1 MEYYS
6 PPRLTIG
13 AVSSGSGKTL
23 FCTLLGR
30 LLTTQG
36 YSVQPFKSGPDY
48 IDPSYHTVA
57 CGNISRNLDTRL
69 VGENQIRELFYR
81 QAKNADIS
89 LIEGVM
95 GLFDGAGGLDERGST
110 AHLAKILASP
120 TILLIDVSAMAR
132 SAGAIA
138 MGYQKFDPDLN
149 LAGFILNKVA
159 STRHEEMVRSAIEAR
174 TGLPVFGAIPR
185 DKELVMPGRHLGLVP
200 AWEGDKILSFL
211 DKNTEKLKAALNLEA
226 LIEISRSAPAL
237 SLPTMESTETL
248 FVKRKK
254 KDLRIAYALDEAF
267 HFYYQDNLDLLEN
280 QGAELIPFSPLSDK
294 KLPENIHGIYLGG
307 GYPELTAGQL
317 AGNESMRS
325 AILRAAE
332 NKLPIWGECG
342 GLMYLMEELVDF
354 EGNSYPMAGVFPG
367 KVVMKKGLKAL
378 GYYDGKLL
386 SNSWVGNKGDTISG
400 HMFHWSQLEDIPETN
415 SYYMELSKENQIMLK
430 DGLHFNN
437 TWAGYL
443 HVHLAGSK
451 QVMHNFLNICRKY
464 KKIKIK
470 KNYRSI
476 NI

>member
-1 MEYYS
+1 MTYS

-30 LLTTQG
+30 LLTTEG
-36 YSVQPFKSGPDY
+36 YTVQPFKSGPDY

-120 TILLIDVSAMAR
+120 TILLIDVGAMAR

-138 MGYQKFDPDLN
+138 LGYKEFDPDLN

-159 STRHEEMVRSAIEAR
+159 SPRHEEMVRAAIEAR
-174 TGLPVFGAIPR
+174 TGLPVLGSIPK
-185 DKELVMPGRHLGLVP
+185 DKELLMPERHLGLVP
-200 AWEGDKILSFL
+200 AWEGDKIRSFL
-211 DKNTEKLKAALNLEA
+211 DKNTKKLKAALNLDA
-226 LIEISRSAPAL
+226 LIEISKSVPH
-237 SLPTMESTETL
+237 LPKPIVESSETL
-248 FVKRKK
+248 FIREKK

-267 HFYYQDNLDLLEN
+267 HFYYQDNLDLLKN
-280 QGAELIPFSPLSDK
+280 HGAELVPFSPLTDK
-294 KLPENIHGIYLGG
+294 NLPVDIHGVYLGG
-307 GYPELTAGQL
+307 GYPELLAEQL
-317 AGNESMRS
+317 AGNESMRTE
-325 AILRAAE
+325 ILSAAE
-332 NKLPIWGECG
+332 NNMPIWGECG

-354 EGNSYPMAGVFPG
+354 EGNSYPMAGIFPG
-367 KVVMKKGLKAL
+367 KVVMKKGLRAL
-378 GYYDGKLL
+378 GYYEGKFTG
-386 SNSWVGNKGDTISG
+386 SSWMGTKGDTVTG
-400 HMFHWSQLEDIPETN
+400 HLFHWSQLENIPDTD
-415 SYYMELSKENQIMLK
+415 SFKMELSKENQIILK
-430 DGLHFNN
+430 DGLCFKN

-443 HVHLAGSK
+443 HVHLAGSTK
-451 QVMHNFLNICRKY
+451 VMHNFLNICRKY
-464 KKIKIK
+464 K
-470 KNYRSI
+470 NSGV
-476 NI
+476 

>member
-1 MEYYS
+1 MPDFF

-13 AVSSGSGKTL
+13 AVNSGSGKTL

-30 LLTTQG
+30 LLTIQG

-69 VGENQIRELFYR
+69 IGENRIRELFYR

-95 GLFDGAGGLDERGST
+95 GLFDGTGGLDERGST

-138 MGYQKFDPDLN
+138 LGYQKFDPDLD

-159 STRHEEMVRSAIEAR
+159 GPRHEEMVRSAIEAR
-174 TGLPVFGAIPR
+174 TGLPVLGAIPR
-185 DKELVMPGRHLGLVP
+185 DKELHMPERHLGLVP
-200 AWEGDKILSFL
+200 AWEGDKIRSFL
-211 DKNTEKLKAALNLEA
+211 DRNTGKLKSAMDMDALLEIA
-226 LIEISRSAPAL
+226 GSAPPL
-237 SLPTMESTETL
+237 THFNETL
-248 FVKRKK
+248 FIKERK

-280 QGAELIPFSPLSDK
+280 HGAELIPFSPLNDK
-294 KLPENIHGIYLGG
+294 KLPEDIHGVYLGG
-307 GYPELTAGQL
+307 GYPELAAEQL
-317 AGNESMRS
+317 AANESIRS
-325 AILRAAE
+325 EIQTAARE
-332 NKLPIWGECG
+332 ELPIWGECG

-354 EGNSYPMAGVFPG
+354 EGKTYPMAGVFPG
-367 KVVMKKGLKAL
+367 KVAMKKGLRAL
-378 GYYDGKLL
+378 GYYEGKLRTD
-386 SNSWVGNKGDTISG
+386 SWMGEKGDTIQG
-400 HMFHWSQLEDIPETN
+400 HVFHWSSLENLPGIDSFQLELT
-415 SYYMELSKENQIMLK
+415 KENQTILK
-430 DGLHFNN
+430 DGLCFKN

-443 HVHLAGSK
+443 HLHLAGNEK
-451 QVMHNFLNICRKY
+451 VMHNFLNICRQY
-464 KKIKIK
+464 KKD
-470 KNYRSI
+470 
-476 NI
+476 

>member
-1 MEYYS
+1 MTYS
-6 PPRLTIG
+6 PPRMTIG
-13 AVSSGSGKTL
+13 AASSGSGKTL

-30 LLTTQG
+30 LLTTEG
-36 YSVQPFKSGPDY
+36 YTVQPFKSGPDY

-69 VGENQIRELFYR
+69 IGENQIRELFYR

-120 TILLIDVSAMAR
+120 TILLIDVGTMAR

-138 MGYQKFDPDLN
+138 LGYKEFDPDLN

-159 STRHEEMVRSAIEAR
+159 SPRHEEMVRSAIEAR
-174 TGLPVFGAIPR
+174 TGLPVLGAIAR
-185 DKELVMPGRHLGLVP
+185 DKELIMPERHLGLVP
-200 AWEGDKILSFL
+200 AWEGDKIRFFL
-211 DKNTEKLKAALNLEA
+211 DRNISKLKASLNLETI
-226 LIEISRSAPAL
+226 IEISRSAPFI
-237 SLPTMESTETL
+237 SVPVREFTGTL
-248 FVKRKK
+248 FVKEKK

-280 QGAELIPFSPLSDK
+280 RGAELIPFSPLSDK

-342 GLMYLMEELVDF
+342 GLMYLMEELIDF
-354 EGNSYPMAGVFPG
+354 EGKSYPMAGVFSG
-367 KVVMKKGLKAL
+367 KVVMKKGLRAL
-378 GYYDGKLL
+378 GYYEGKLL

-415 SYYMELSKENQIMLK
+415 SYCMELSKENQPILK
-430 DGLHFNN
+430 DGLCFKN

-443 HVHLAGSK
+443 HVHLAGSEK
-451 QVMHNFLNICRKY
+451 VMHNFLNICHQY
-464 KKIKIK
+464 KKN
-470 KNYRSI
+470 KNKT
-476 NI
+476 NMGV

>member
-1 MEYYS
+1 MDNYFL
-6 PPRLTIG
+6 PRLTIG
-13 AVSSGSGKTL
+13 AVNSGSGKTL

-69 VGENQIRELFYR
+69 IGENQIRELFYR

-120 TILLIDVSAMAR
+120 IILLIDVSAMAR

-138 MGYQKFDPDLN
+138 LGYQKFDPDLN
-149 LAGFILNKVA
+149 LAGYILNKVA
-159 STRHEEMVRSAIEAR
+159 STRHEDMVRSAIEAR
-174 TGLPVFGAIPR
+174 TDLPVLGAIQR
-185 DKELVMPGRHLGLVP
+185 DKELLMPERHLGLVP
-200 AWEGDKILSFL
+200 AWEGNKIRSFL
-211 DKNTEKLKAALNLEA
+211 DKNTEKLKDSLDLDA
-226 LIEISRSAPAL
+226 IIKISRSAHP
-237 SLPTMESTETL
+237 LPLPIREVSETL
-248 FVKRKK
+248 FIKEKK

-280 QGAELIPFSPLSDK
+280 HGARLIPFSPINDRV
-294 KLPENIHGIYLGG
+294 LPKDIDGIYLGG
-307 GYPELTAGQL
+307 GYPELFAEQL

-325 AILRAAE
+325 KILDAA
-332 NKLPIWGECG
+332 KKSLPIWGECG

-367 KVVMKKGLKAL
+367 KVVMKKGLRAL
-378 GYYDGKLL
+378 GYYRGILQAG
-386 SNSWVGNKGDTISG
+386 SWMGEKGDMIEG
-400 HMFHWSQLEDIPETN
+400 HVFHWSQLENLPDVD
-415 SYYMELSKENQIMLK
+415 SFQMKLSKENQIVLK
-430 DGLHFNN
+430 DGLCYKNV
-437 TWAGYL
+437 WAGYL
-443 HVHLAGSK
+443 HVHLAGNIK
-451 QVMHNFLNICRKY
+451 VMHNFLNICRQY
-464 KKIKIK
+464 KKDK
-470 KNYRSI
+470 KQE
-476 NI
+476 